1 MRLLLFPII
10 LFALGGT
17 LAWAF
22 ADQLAMPEDYAEL
35 VTWLRAQGDYAWA
48 VGLLLILGDAL
59 LPVPSAPAMFAMGV
73 IYGPLLGTLIS
84 GTAMVLASLIGYGSL
99 KLLGRGAAVRII
111 GEADLERTERFYE
124 RWGMIAVI
132 FGRAIGGPAEWAVI
146 FAGLSNMPFRKVLGA
161 ISIGAYVAS
170 AVVASLGAMS
180 VFEPVLALAIS
191 LAALAAIVLLSRWM
205 SSKSD

>member
-1 MRLLLFPII
+1 VRLLLFPII

-180 VFEPVLALAIS
+180 VFEPALALAIS
-191 LAALAAIVLLSRWM
+191 LTALAAIVLLSRWM

>member
-1 MRLLLFPII
+1 VRLLLFPII

-180 VFEPVLALAIS
+180 VFEPALALAIS
-191 LAALAAIVLLSRWM
+191 LTALAAIVLLSRWM
-205 SSKSD
+205 TSKSD

>member
-17 LAWAF
+17 LAWVF

-180 VFEPVLALAIS
+180 VFEPALALAIS
-191 LAALAAIVLLSRWM
+191 LTALAAIVLLSRWM
-205 SSKSD
+205 TSKSD

>member
-1 MRLLLFPII
+1 VRLLLFPII

-180 VFEPVLALAIS
+180 VFEPALALAIS
-191 LAALAAIVLLSRWM
+191 LTALAAIG
-205 SSKSD
+205 

>member
-1 MRLLLFPII
+1 VRLLLFPII
-10 LFALGGT
+10 LFALGWT

-180 VFEPVLALAIS
+180 VFEPALALAIS
-191 LAALAAIVLLSRWM
+191 LTALAAIVLLSRWM
-205 SSKSD
+205 TSKSD

>member
-1 MRLLLFPII
+1 VRLLLFPII

-17 LAWAF
+17 LAWVF

-180 VFEPVLALAIS
+180 VFEPALALAIS
-191 LAALAAIVLLSRWM
+191 LTALAAIVLLSRWM
-205 SSKSD
+205 TSKSD

>member
-1 MRLLLFPII
+1 VRLLLFPII

>member
-17 LAWAF
+17 LAWVF

>member
-17 LAWAF
+17 LAWVF

-73 IYGPLLGTLIS
+73 IYGPVLGTLIS

-180 VFEPVLALAIS
+180 VFEPALALAIS
-191 LAALAAIVLLSRWM
+191 LTALAAIVLLSRWM
-205 SSKSD
+205 TSKSD

>member
-1 MRLLLFPII
+1 VRLLLFPII

-17 LAWAF
+17 LAWVF

-180 VFEPVLALAIS
+180 VFEPALALAIS
-191 LAALAAIVLLSRWM
+191 LTALAAIVLLSRWM

>member
-180 VFEPVLALAIS
+180 VFEPALALAIS
-191 LAALAAIVLLSRWM
+191 LTALAAIVLLSRWM

>member
-1 MRLLLFPII
+1 MRLLPFPII

-35 VTWLRAQGDYAWA
+35 DTWLRAQGDYAWA

-180 VFEPVLALAIS
+180 VFEPALALAIS
-191 LAALAAIVLLSRWM
+191 LTALAAIVLLSRWM

>member
-180 VFEPVLALAIS
+180 VFEPALALAIS
-191 LAALAAIVLLSRWM
+191 LTALAAIVLLSRWM
-205 SSKSD
+205 TSKSD

>member
-1 MRLLLFPII
+1 VRLLLFPII

-17 LAWAF
+17 LAWVF

-73 IYGPLLGTLIS
+73 IYGPVLGTLIS
-84 GTAMVLASLIGYGSL
+84 GTAMVLASLIGYGAL
-99 KLLGRGAAVRII
+99 KLLGRGATVRII

>member
-35 VTWLRAQGDYAWA
+35 DTWLRAQGDYAWA

-180 VFEPVLALAIS
+180 VFEPALALAIS
-191 LAALAAIVLLSRWM
+191 LTALAAIVLLSRWM
-205 SSKSD
+205 TSKSD